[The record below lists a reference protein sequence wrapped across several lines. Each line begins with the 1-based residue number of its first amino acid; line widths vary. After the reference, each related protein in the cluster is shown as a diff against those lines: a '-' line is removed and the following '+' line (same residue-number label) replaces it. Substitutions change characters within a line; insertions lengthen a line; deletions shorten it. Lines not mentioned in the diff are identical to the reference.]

1 MKRKLFLFALVAE
14 ALLCVLLAVFKAPIN
29 DVFLALMAFPFE
41 QIGVGLR
48 ALSLSCIAGNVF
60 AFLIYAL
67 FCLLPAGALLFIRHK
82 RPLSPEDGLLPVLSI
97 TLFAVVY
104 QMINPGLIAGM
115 FQSIPVGKAVLGGT
129 IYSIVIAF
137 LILRTVR
144 ELRASGMERL
154 QRWLFV
160 LLGLL
165 NVVFVCLIFGV
176 SVGELKSSIT
186 ALQQGNA
193 GNENL
198 LGASYVF
205 AFLQYF
211 VNVLPYGFD
220 ILIVFAGMKLLGSM
234 ADDRHSEAAVS
245 AASRLSKL
253 CGTALSVTVLAIA
266 SFNLLQVI
274 FAKRLFNLHASLQI
288 PLFSFAFVL
297 AALLVSRLIA
307 ENKLLKEDNDS
318 II

>member
-14 ALLCVLLAVFKAPIN
+14 ALLCVLLTVFKAPID

-48 ALSLSCIAGNVF
+48 ALSLSGIVGNVL

-67 FCLLPAGALLFIRHK
+67 FCLLPTGALLFIRRK
-82 RPLSPEDGLLPVLSI
+82 RSLSPEDGLLPVLSV
-97 TLFAVVY
+97 TLFAAVY

-115 FQSIPVGKAVLGGT
+115 FQSIPIGKAVLGGT

-137 LILRTVR
+137 LILRAVR
-144 ELRASGMERL
+144 ALRASGIERL
-154 QRWLFV
+154 QRWLVV

-176 SVGELKSSIT
+176 SVGELKASII

-211 VNVLPYGFD
+211 VDVLPYGFD
-220 ILIVFAGMKLLGSM
+220 ILIVFAGTKLLDSM
-234 ADDRHSEAAVS
+234 ANDRHSEATVL
-245 AASRLSKL
+245 AALRLSKL
-253 CGTALSVTVLAIA
+253 CGTALSVTALSIA

-274 FAKRLFNLHASLQI
+274 FAKRLFNLHASLQV
-288 PLFSFAFVL
+288 PLFSIAFVL